1 MSHELGHALLEDEAI
16 TDRPFAELMAE
27 SIAFMVCAACGIDS
41 SDYSFGYV
49 ATWSG
54 GGDEAIAAIKAV
66 GTRIQQV
73 TNELLGLLER
83 AGVVAVTA
91 A

>member
-1 MSHELGHALLEDEAI
+1 V
-16 TDRPFAELMAE
+16 AE

-73 TNELLGLLER
+73 ANELLGLLER